1 LSDKEATSS
10 SQLKPVLLLVEGRYD
25 IQFLTRLSNK
35 LHQAD
40 SQVPD
45 LEALQG
51 SGKLLF
57 IPTGGNPQLWTDRLA
72 PLGCSEIHLYDRES
86 EAASAERLQA
96 AAIVNGRAN
105 CIAYVTSKRSLEN
118 YLHPQAIEVSG
129 GGEFEFDDFE
139 DVGEL
144 VARDWHARTP
154 QPLFWSELTA
164 RARSRLTQRAKKWLN
179 STAVQA
185 MTAELLEQ
193 RDPQQELRTILR
205 SVGECARIGDAS

>member
-10 SQLKPVLLLVEGRYD
+10 SLLKSVLLLVEGRYD
-25 IQFLTRLSNK
+25 IRFLTLLARQ

-45 LEALQG
+45 LEALQA
-51 SGKLLF
+51 SGRLLF

-72 PLGCSEIHLYDRES
+72 PLSCREIHLYDRES
-86 EAASAERLQA
+86 EAASSERLRA
-96 AAIVNGRAN
+96 AALVNARHH
-105 CIAYVTSKRSLEN
+105 CVAYVTSKRSLEN

-129 GGEFEFDDFE
+129 GGKFEFDDFE

-154 QPLFWSELTA
+154 QPLLWSELTA
-164 RARSRLTQRAKKWLN
+164 RARSRLIQRAKKWLN

-185 MTAELLEQ
+185 MTAGLLEQ

-205 SVGECARIGDAS
+205 SVGECARLADAS